1 MKWQKI
7 FDYDP
12 KTVVVK
18 RFAFLPV
25 YCSKTD
31 TYIWF
36 ETYYVRRKYYM
47 KLTYVNRFV
56 NSGLKLVECIDEAI
70 VNREEYENYVK
81 NPTDRWKRVK
91 WERVE

>member
-1 MKWQKI
+1 
-7 FDYDP
+7 
-12 KTVVVK
+12 
-18 RFAFLPV
+18 
-25 YCSKTD
+25 
-31 TYIWF
+31 
-36 ETYYVRRKYYM
+36 M

-56 NSGLKLVECIDEAI
+56 NSGLKLVECIDETI